1 MVIKQ
6 KIDSVTNNIFFR
18 IRRIGFIKSTFNSVS
33 SIFQTRGLK
42 FAYITLMVLFTT
54 GIVNALLEGSNYAQ
68 SGQPII
74 QNFQAQTLAETV
86 IFSSAILCGTLGFV
100 FISRSTKQVTK
111 GRTTA
116 AYIISGLSLVFIG
129 LIIGFFLVALK
140 GG

>member
-18 IRRIGFIKSTFNSVS
+18 ISRIGFIKTTSNTVS
-33 SIFQTRGLK
+33 SMFRIRGLK
-42 FAYITLMVLFTT
+42 IAYITLMVLFTT
-54 GIVNALLEGSNYAQ
+54 GIVNALLEGSRYAQ

-74 QNFQAQTLAETV
+74 ANFQAQTLAETV
-86 IFSSAILCGTLGFV
+86 IFSASILCGTLGFV
-100 FISRSTKQVTK
+100 FISRATKQVTK

-116 AYIISGLSLVFIG
+116 AYIVSGLSLAFIG
-129 LIIGFFLVALK
+129 LIIGFFLVTLK

>member
-18 IRRIGFIKSTFNSVS
+18 ISRIGFIKTTSNTVS
-33 SIFQTRGLK
+33 SMFRIRGLK
-42 FAYITLMVLFTT
+42 IAYITLMVLFTT
-54 GIVNALLEGSNYAQ
+54 GIVNALLEGSRYAQ

-74 QNFQAQTLAETV
+74 ANFQAQTLAETV
-86 IFSSAILCGTLGFV
+86 IFSASILCGTLGFV
-100 FISRSTKQVTK
+100 FISRATKQVTK

-116 AYIISGLSLVFIG
+116 AYIISGLSLAFIG
-129 LIIGFFLVALK
+129 LIIGFFLVTLK

>member
-18 IRRIGFIKSTFNSVS
+18 ISHIGFIKTTSNTVS
-33 SIFQTRGLK
+33 SMFRIRGLK
-42 FAYITLMVLFTT
+42 IAYITLMVLFTT
-54 GIVNALLEGSNYAQ
+54 GIVNALLEGSRYAQ

-74 QNFQAQTLAETV
+74 ANFQAQTLAETV
-86 IFSSAILCGTLGFV
+86 IFSASILCGTLGFV
-100 FISRSTKQVTK
+100 FISRATKQVTK

-116 AYIISGLSLVFIG
+116 AYIISGLSLACIG
-129 LIIGFFLVALK
+129 LIIGWFLVTLK

>member
-18 IRRIGFIKSTFNSVS
+18 ISRIGFIKTTSNTVS
-33 SIFQTRGLK
+33 SMFRIRGLK
-42 FAYITLMVLFTT
+42 IAYITLMVLFTT
-54 GIVNALLEGSNYAQ
+54 GIVNALLEGSRYAQ

-74 QNFQAQTLAETV
+74 ANFQAQTLAETV
-86 IFSSAILCGTLGFV
+86 IFSASILCGTLGFV
-100 FISRSTKQVTK
+100 FISRATKQVTK

-116 AYIISGLSLVFIG
+116 AYIISGLSLACIG
-129 LIIGFFLVALK
+129 LIIGFFLVTLK

>member
-18 IRRIGFIKSTFNSVS
+18 ISRIGFIKTTSNTVS
-33 SIFQTRGLK
+33 SMFRIRGLK
-42 FAYITLMVLFTT
+42 IAYITLMVLFTT
-54 GIVNALLEGSNYAQ
+54 GIVNALLEGSRYAQ

-74 QNFQAQTLAETV
+74 ANFQAQTLAETV
-86 IFSSAILCGTLGFV
+86 IFSASILCGTLGFV
-100 FISRSTKQVTK
+100 FISRATKQVTK

-116 AYIISGLSLVFIG
+116 AYIISGLSLACIG
-129 LIIGFFLVALK
+129 LIIGWFLVTLK

>member
-18 IRRIGFIKSTFNSVS
+18 ISRIGFIKTTSNTVS
-33 SIFQTRGLK
+33 SMFRIRGLK
-42 FAYITLMVLFTT
+42 IAYITLMVLFTT
-54 GIVNALLEGSNYAQ
+54 GIVNALLEGSRYAQ

-74 QNFQAQTLAETV
+74 ANFQAQTLAETV
-86 IFSSAILCGTLGFV
+86 IFSASILCGTLGFV
-100 FISRSTKQVTK
+100 FISRATKQVTK

-116 AYIISGLSLVFIG
+116 AYIISGLSLAFIG
-129 LIIGFFLVALK
+129 LIIGFFLVSLK

>member
-18 IRRIGFIKSTFNSVS
+18 ISHIGFIKTTSNTVS
-33 SIFQTRGLK
+33 SMFRIRGLK
-42 FAYITLMVLFTT
+42 IAYITLMVLFTT
-54 GIVNALLEGSNYAQ
+54 GIVNALLEGSRYAQ

-74 QNFQAQTLAETV
+74 ANFQAQTLAETV
-86 IFSSAILCGTLGFV
+86 IFSASILCGTLGFV
-100 FISRSTKQVTK
+100 FISRATKQVTK

-116 AYIISGLSLVFIG
+116 AYIISGLSLACIG
-129 LIIGFFLVALK
+129 LIIGFFLVTLK

>member
-33 SIFQTRGLK
+33 SMFRIRGLK
-42 FAYITLMVLFTT
+42 IAYITLMVLFTT

>member
-18 IRRIGFIKSTFNSVS
+18 ISRIGFIKTTSNTVS
-33 SIFQTRGLK
+33 SMFQTGGLK
-42 FAYITLMVLFTT
+42 VAYITLMVLFTT
-54 GIVNALLEGSNYAQ
+54 GIVNALLEGSRYAS

-74 QNFQAQTLAETV
+74 QSFQAQTLAETV
-86 IFSSAILCGTLGFV
+86 IFSASILCGTLGFI
-100 FISRSTKQVTK
+100 FISRATKQVTK

-116 AYIISGLSLVFIG
+116 SYIISGLSLAFIG
-129 LIIGFFLVALK
+129 LIIGFFLVSLK

>member
-18 IRRIGFIKSTFNSVS
+18 ISRIGFIKTTSNTVS
-33 SIFQTRGLK
+33 SMFRIRGLK
-42 FAYITLMVLFTT
+42 IAYITLMVLFTT
-54 GIVNALLEGSNYAQ
+54 GIVNALLEGSRYAQ

-74 QNFQAQTLAETV
+74 ANFQAQTLAETV
-86 IFSSAILCGTLGFV
+86 IFSASILCGTLGFV
-100 FISRSTKQVTK
+100 FISRATKQVTK

-116 AYIISGLSLVFIG
+116 AYIISGLSLALIG
-129 LIIGFFLVALK
+129 LIIGFFLVTLK

>member
-18 IRRIGFIKSTFNSVS
+18 ISRIGFIKTTSNTVS
-33 SIFQTRGLK
+33 SMFRIRGLK
-42 FAYITLMVLFTT
+42 IAYITLMVLFTT
-54 GIVNALLEGSNYAQ
+54 GIVNALLEGSRYAP

-74 QNFQAQTLAETV
+74 QSFQAQTLAETV
-86 IFSSAILCGTLGFV
+86 IFSASILCGTLGFV
-100 FISRSTKQVTK
+100 FISRATKQVTK

-116 AYIISGLSLVFIG
+116 AYIISGLSLAFIG
-129 LIIGFFLVALK
+129 LIIGFFLVTLK

>member
-18 IRRIGFIKSTFNSVS
+18 ISHIGFIKTTSNTVS
-33 SIFQTRGLK
+33 SMFRIRGLK
-42 FAYITLMVLFTT
+42 IAYITLMVLFTT
-54 GIVNALLEGSNYAQ
+54 GIVNALLEGSRYAQ

-74 QNFQAQTLAETV
+74 ANFQAQTLAETV

-100 FISRSTKQVTK
+100 FISRATKQVTK

-116 AYIISGLSLVFIG
+116 AYIISGLSLAFIG
-129 LIIGFFLVALK
+129 LIIGFFLVTLK

>member
-18 IRRIGFIKSTFNSVS
+18 ISRIGFIKTTSNTVS
-33 SIFQTRGLK
+33 SMFRVRGLK
-42 FAYITLMVLFTT
+42 IAYISLMVLFTT
-54 GIVNALLEGSNYAQ
+54 GIVNALLEGSRYAG

-74 QNFQAQTLAETV
+74 ANFQAQTLAETV
-86 IFSSAILCGTLGFV
+86 IFSASILCGTLGFV
-100 FISRSTKQVTK
+100 FISRATKQVTK

-116 AYIISGLSLVFIG
+116 AYIISGLSLAFMG
-129 LIIGFFLVALK
+129 LIIGFFLVTLK

>member
-18 IRRIGFIKSTFNSVS
+18 ISRIGFIKTTSNTVS
-33 SIFQTRGLK
+33 SMFRIRGLK
-42 FAYITLMVLFTT
+42 IAYITLMVLFTT
-54 GIVNALLEGSNYAQ
+54 GIVNALLEGSRYAQ
-68 SGQPII
+68 TGQPII

-86 IFSSAILCGTLGFV
+86 IFSASILCGTLGFV
-100 FISRSTKQVTK
+100 FISRATKQVTK

-116 AYIISGLSLVFIG
+116 AYIISGLSLACIG
-129 LIIGFFLVALK
+129 LIIGWFLVTLK